1 MPREDDV
8 RKIVAGARAK
18 GLGDDQIRALV
29 ARYDARQATEP
40 ATPTAAAEPS
50 TPAGGML
57 PTGGAF
63 AGSLI
68 GTLGGIPGRI
78 AGAAAGGALGK
89 GAELFF
95 DEKDDTLGDSLKAM
109 GAEGAK
115 QGAYEA
121 AGGAIGKGLKA
132 VGGGLYRGGVA
143 LLPKTLKQQHPNIAA
158 TGLREGIALTKRGAA
173 KAELAVSG
181 SRQRAD
187 DMIAAAEAAGA
198 PRVSSRE
205 VVRELRPVRDKLRNQ
220 AALGAPDDTP
230 ALRQRATD
238 FIQRNRYAT
247 RNPDEAALHPFVQ
260 RSGMKLTDAQAAKRE
275 AQDLA
280 TTAYKARDKGAV
292 INNTEALTNEAMAR
306 GLRKGIER
314 RVPGVGDVNART
326 QDLMGVMQGAEHASE
341 TGHILSRLGSG
352 GVMAGLAGFGGL
364 GPAALGAVGGAALGT
379 PGGLTAAGL
388 GVRRMGSAASYSPQ
402 ALRLAALLAQ
412 LAQEDGG
419 Q

>member
-1 MPREDDV
+1 MPREDDI
-8 RKIVAGARAK
+8 RKIVTGARAK

-29 ARYDARQATEP
+29 ARYDARQAPEP

-50 TPAGGML
+50 VPAGGML
-57 PTGGAF
+57 PTAGGF

-89 GAELFF
+89 GAEMFF

-115 QGAYEA
+115 QGVYEA
-121 AGGAIGKGLKA
+121 AGGALGKGLKA

-158 TGLREGIALTKRGAA
+158 TGLREGIALTKRGAT
-173 KAELAVSG
+173 KAGERVTQ
-181 SRQRAD
+181 SRQQAD
-187 DMIAAAEAAGA
+187 AMIGAAERAGA
-198 PRVSSRE
+198 SP
-205 VVRELRPVRDKLRNQ
+205 VRPMEAISALRPVGQKMKTQ
-220 AALGAPDDTP
+220 AALGLPDETP
-230 ALRQRATD
+230 ALAQRAKT
-238 FIQRNRYAT
+238 FAARNKGGI
-247 RNPDEAALHPFVQ
+247 P
-260 RSGMKLTDAQAAKRE
+260 LTKAQGLKRE

-280 TTAYKARDKGAV
+280 ETAYKARDKGAT
-292 INNTEALTNEAMAR
+292 INSMEALTNEAQAK
-306 GLRKGIER
+306 GLRQAIET
-314 RVPGVGDVNART
+314 RVPEVAAVNTRT
-326 QDLMGVMQGAEHASE
+326 QDLMGLTRGAEHASE